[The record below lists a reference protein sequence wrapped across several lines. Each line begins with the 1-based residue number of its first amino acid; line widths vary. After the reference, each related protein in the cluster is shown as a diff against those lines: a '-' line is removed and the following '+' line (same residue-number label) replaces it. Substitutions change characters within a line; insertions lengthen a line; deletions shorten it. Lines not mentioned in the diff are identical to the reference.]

1 METIRD
7 YLNNMFSKYPSTP
20 EILRAKNE
28 LGQMMED
35 KYNELIAEGKNKN
48 EAIGTVISEF
58 GDLDELIAD
67 LSGSGDASG
76 AETQSQGTEGKPL
89 AVSEPVSSIDSSAAS
104 QDVHAETQY
113 AQNGSGQQYTDAQ
126 QSQYEQTLYPD
137 GQQAQYGQV
146 QYADAQQSLY
156 GQAPYADGQ
165 AQYGQAPYADAQQSQ
180 YGQAQYGQ
188 APYTDAQQSQYG
200 QAQYGQPQYG
210 QSPYADMHQSQYAQ
224 PQYAQPQYAQ
234 TQYQEPPY
242 GDDMFEDEY
251 SYGAFGQYGMG
262 YDGGYQAPVQ
272 YAPCLTYE
280 EAATIAKLG
289 KRRAFLKAFGL
300 LLCITCI
307 IWPVLGDSLPW
318 YLGGAIFRGLGALG
332 MFASIAVGVFSF
344 IGAGNKTKQIDAIRR
359 GKHTP
364 DPTTMSLIQ
373 NDWLQKSSWLQ
384 TEKALGILSC
394 SMCIL
399 PTIITS
405 GFHSRF
411 MNDLGAAMLFGM
423 VGLGVGLI
431 VHSNSQK
438 HTYQSLMLPMERG
451 AYYTPDMSGKNRGA
465 GSTMAGLA
473 AGASVMA
480 NTAGDLIR
488 TAKGKSATS
497 SYIVEPFS
505 QIDVNISRGNIELK
519 QGDRFSLE
527 LTGPVDA
534 PPVWGVQDGRLT
546 IRNLENVGFY
556 KHKKI
561 NAVITVPAGVTITD
575 FTTRLKLGNIA
586 LKDVVIEKTNVT
598 SDMGNVTAEG
608 VSAGILRANSGM
620 GNVTVKRTGA
630 TQSYL
635 SSSMGNV
642 KFDGVF
648 QHLEANSS
656 MGNID
661 VSTQTDISGLV
672 PENEAILAT
681 SMGIV
686 TVNGKKYGKSV
697 HLPE

>member
-1 METIRD
+1 
-7 YLNNMFSKYPSTP
+7 
-20 EILRAKNE
+20 
-28 LGQMMED
+28 
-35 KYNELIAEGKNKN
+35 
-48 EAIGTVISEF
+48 
-58 GDLDELIAD
+58 
-67 LSGSGDASG
+67 
-76 AETQSQGTEGKPL
+76 
-89 AVSEPVSSIDSSAAS
+89 
-104 QDVHAETQY
+104 Y
-113 AQNGSGQQYTDAQ
+113 AQ
-126 QSQYEQTLYPD
+126 P
-137 GQQAQYGQV
+137 
-146 QYADAQQSLY
+146 
-156 GQAPYADGQ
+156 
-165 AQYGQAPYADAQQSQ
+165 
-180 YGQAQYGQ
+180 
-188 APYTDAQQSQYG
+188 
-200 QAQYGQPQYG
+200 QYGQPQYA
-210 QSPYADMHQSQYAQ
+210 QQQYA
-224 PQYAQPQYAQ
+224 PGAQ

-272 YAPCLTYE
+272 YAPPLTYE
-280 EAATIAKLG
+280 EAATVAKLG
-289 KRRAFLKAFGL
+289 KRRGFLKAIGL
-300 LLCITCI
+300 FLCITCI
-307 IWPVLGDSLPW
+307 IWPVLGGDLPW
-318 YLGGAIFRGLGALG
+318 YLGGPVLRGLGVLG
-332 MFASIAVGVFSF
+332 MFASIAFGVFSF
-344 IGAGNKTKQIDAIRR
+344 IGAGNKTRQIDAIRR

-364 DPTTMSLIQ
+364 DPATMSMIQ
-373 NDWLQKSSWLQ
+373 SDWLRISNGVRA
-384 TEKALGILSC
+384 EKTLGILAC
-394 SMCIL
+394 SMCIF

-405 GFHSRF
+405 GFRSEF
-411 MNDLGAAMLFGM
+411 MNDLGAAMLFAM

-451 AYYTPDMSGKNRGA
+451 AYYTPDMKARNRGT
-465 GSTMAGLA
+465 GTMAGLA

-480 NTAGDLIR
+480 NTAGEIIR
-488 TAKGKSATS
+488 TAKAKSAS
-497 SYIVEPFS
+497 NSYIVEPFS

-519 QGDRFSLE
+519 QGDRFQIE
-527 LTGPVDA
+527 LNGPVDA
-534 PPVWGVQDGRLT
+534 PPVWGIQDGKLT
-546 IRNLENVGFY
+546 LRNPENVGFY

-561 NAVITVPAGVTITD
+561 SAVITVPAGVTITN
-575 FTTRLKLGNIA
+575 FTTRLKLGNISM
-586 LKDVVIEKTNVT
+586 KDVVIEKTDVN

-648 QHLEANSS
+648 QHLEAKSS
-656 MGNID
+656 MGNVD
-661 VSTQTDISGLV
+661 VSTQTDVSGLV